1 MGKVYP
7 GNAAVPTLHTT
18 TPVAQCLR
26 LKPALPQKSCLA
38 DEEPLIDGENLETEK
53 KNITIKSK
61 ALSTLFK

>member
-38 DEEPLIDGENLETEK
+38 DEEPLIDRENLETEK

-61 ALSTLFK
+61 ALSILFI

>member
-1 MGKVYP
+1 MGKVYQ

-38 DEEPLIDGENLETEK
+38 DEEPLTDGENLETERK
-53 KNITIKSK
+53 EKT
-61 ALSTLFK
+61 